1 MENKTL
7 YISLEQSTLVPSR
20 QVHIGDIA
28 TIFCS
33 DPDISHTVEKML
45 ITVLTNTEQDQI
57 VISAMKLIEIISK
70 DFKELNVV
78 NIGCP
83 ETIVY
88 YRNLKPVSSFNG
100 KAKSILLMVLAFFG
114 TAYSIMSY
122 NCDVG
127 SIELLNNLYTLFTK
141 ETAESLPLGLNLGIV
156 AYSVGLCIGMITFF
170 NHGINTKSTD
180 DPTPLQVQMRL
191 YEQDVN
197 TCIIVDSSRKNET
210 LDVN

>member
-7 YISLEQSTLVPSR
+7 YFSLEQSTLVSSR

-28 TIFCS
+28 TVFCS
-33 DPDISHTVEKML
+33 DRDISHTVEKTL
-45 ITVLTNTEQDQI
+45 VTVLTDTEQDQL
-57 VISAMKLIEIISK
+57 VISAMKLVALISK
-70 DFKELNVV
+70 DFKDLSIV
-78 NIGCP
+78 NIGSP

-88 YRNLKPVSSFNG
+88 YRNLKPASSFKG

-141 ETAESLPLGLNLGIV
+141 ETADSLPIGLNLGMI
-156 AYSVGLCIGMITFF
+156 AYSIGLCAGMILFF
-170 NHGINTKSTD
+170 NHGINKKKTD

-197 TCIIVDSSRKNET
+197 TCIILDSARNNET
-210 LDVN
+210 LDVD